1 MNRSN
6 LTRLFSFEGGI
17 LEAAEPIR
25 REETSS
31 GLGERLVVQ
40 GLLSDRDLERARVAK
55 REMGCMLGEAL
66 VRLGLVAESH
76 VATALCEELGVS
88 FASKEAYPEDPL
100 LLEHL
105 PEQFLLNHHVVPL
118 SASDDAL
125 VFAAS
130 KPQDAF
136 LRKALHLATGKNIE
150 LRFGLTAE
158 IDAALERYTKSEDE
172 GELDAFGAYNPD
184 DTEFVEHLKD
194 LASEAPVIQRVNQII
209 QRSLDIEASDVHLEH
224 FDDGLR
230 LRYRIDGVLQEA
242 SQIVDSNLC
251 AAIISRIKLL
261 ANLNIAERRLP
272 QDGRIMMR
280 VKGHE
285 LDLRVST
292 LPTVH
297 GEGIVMRVLDRESIR
312 LDLADM
318 GFSEDT
324 FEAYSELLR
333 RPHGIVLLTGP
344 TGSGKTTTLYAS
356 LANMD
361 SDSLKVI
368 TVEDPVEYQL
378 HGINQIP
385 VHSQIGLTF
394 ARALRSILRQDP
406 DIIMIGEMRDTET
419 AQIAVQ
425 SALTG
430 HLVLSTLHTNTAPGA
445 ITRLEDM
452 GVERFLITAAVNGVL
467 AQRLVRKL
475 CGECKT
481 PRELSREMLTST
493 GLEPFMPNGS
503 QTVYEATGCEAC
515 KQTGYRGR
523 MAIHELFVLDTAA
536 QRALLDGADAQQLR
550 EHARARGMRT
560 LYEDGLRKVALGLS
574 SLDEVLR
581 VTQDQNEEPRDDA
594 HAA

>member
-1 MNRSN
+1 
-6 LTRLFSFEGGI
+6 
-17 LEAAEPIR
+17 
-25 REETSS
+25 
-31 GLGERLVVQ
+31 
-40 GLLSDRDLERARVAK
+40 
-55 REMGCMLGEAL
+55 
-66 VRLGLVAESH
+66 
-76 VATALCEELGVS
+76 
-88 FASKEAYPEDPL
+88 
-100 LLEHL
+100 
-105 PEQFLLNHHVVPL
+105 
-118 SASDDAL
+118 
-125 VFAAS
+125 
-130 KPQDAF
+130 
-136 LRKALHLATGKNIE
+136 
-150 LRFGLTAE
+150 
-158 IDAALERYTKSEDE
+158 
-172 GELDAFGAYNPD
+172 
-184 DTEFVEHLKD
+184 
-194 LASEAPVIQRVNQII
+194 
-209 QRSLDIEASDVHLEH
+209 
-224 FDDGLR
+224 LR

-242 SQIVDSNLC
+242 SQVVDDSLS

-297 GEGIVMRVLDRESIR
+297 GEGIVMRVLDRQSIR

-318 GFSEDT
+318 GFSDDT
-324 FEAYSELLR
+324 YDYYTELLK
-333 RPHGIVLLTGP
+333 RPHGILLLTGP

-356 LANMD
+356 LSNMD

-430 HLVLSTLHTNTAPGA
+430 HLVLSTLHTNTAAGA

-467 AQRLVRKL
+467 SQRLIRKL
-475 CGECKT
+475 CGECKR
-481 PRELSREMLTST
+481 PVKASAEMLASSGLQPFIPPGST
-493 GLEPFMPNGS
+493 EIF
-503 QTVYEATGCEAC
+503 EATGCPAC

-523 MAIHELFVLDTAA
+523 MAIHELFVLDPSA
-536 QRALLDGADAQQLR
+536 QRVVLDGADAHQLR
-550 EHARARGMRT
+550 EHARSRGMRT

-574 SLDEVLR
+574 SMDEVLR
-581 VTQDQNEEPRDDA
+581 VTQDQSDDTLE
-594 HAA
+594 AASAS

>member
-1 MNRSN
+1 M
-6 LTRLFSFEGGI
+6 
-17 LEAAEPIR
+17 EAAEVTEHQASP
-25 REETSS
+25 T
-31 GLGERLVVQ
+31 GVGERLVAR

-66 VRLGLVAESH
+66 VRLGLVAEANL
-76 VATALCEELGVS
+76 VTALCEELDVA
-88 FASKEAYPEDPL
+88 FVAKEGYPEEPVILDG
-100 LLEHL
+100 L
-105 PEQFLLNHHVVPL
+105 PEQFLLNNDVVPL
-118 SASDDAL
+118 STTEDKLVLAAL
-125 VFAAS
+125 
-130 KPQDAF
+130 KPQDPF
-136 LRKALHLATGKNIE
+136 IKKALQLATGKSIE
-150 LRFGLTAE
+150 LRLGLASDIE
-158 IDAALERYTKSEDE
+158 EALERYTRDEEEDE
-172 GELDAFGAYNPD
+172 LDTFSGFDASD
-184 DTEFVEHLKD
+184 DEFVEHLRD

-209 QRSLDIEASDVHLEH
+209 QRSLDIEASDIHLEH

-242 SQIVDSNLC
+242 SQISDSNLS
-251 AAIISRIKLL
+251 AAVVSRIKLL

-297 GEGIVMRVLDRESIR
+297 GEGIVMRVLDRESIK

-324 FEAYSELLR
+324 FESYTELLK
-333 RPHGIVLLTGP
+333 RPHGILLLTGP

-356 LANMD
+356 LSNMD
-361 SDSLKVI
+361 SDTLKVI

-430 HLVLSTLHTNTAPGA
+430 HLVLSTLHTNTAAGA

-467 AQRLVRKL
+467 SQRLIRKL
-475 CGECKT
+475 CSDCKN
-481 PRELSREMLTST
+481 PLELTDEVITSM
-493 GLEPFMPNGS
+493 GIAPFMVGGN
-503 QTVYEATGCEAC
+503 QTIYEPVGCETC
-515 KQTGYRGR
+515 KGTGYRGR
-523 MAIHELFVLDTAA
+523 MAIHELFVLDASA
-536 QRALLDGADAQQLR
+536 QRAVLDGADAHQLR

-560 LYEDGLRKVALGLS
+560 LYEDGLRKVALGHS

-581 VTQDQNEEPRDDA
+581 VTQDQNEEVEDERDA
-594 HAA
+594 

>member
-1 MNRSN
+1 MSAV
-6 LTRLFSFEGGI
+6 
-17 LEAAEPIR
+17 EA
-25 REETSS
+25 TSTTQVADA
-31 GLGERLVVQ
+31 GYVTLGDRLVAE
-40 GLLSDRDLERARVAK
+40 GLLSARDLERATHAK

-66 VRLGLVAESH
+66 VQLGLVAEAN
-76 VATALCEELGVS
+76 VTRLLAQELGVGVVEKADYPDEPLLIES
-88 FASKEAYPEDPL
+88 LPEHFLFNHRVVPITMSDDRIVFAST
-100 LLEHL
+100 
-105 PEQFLLNHHVVPL
+105 
-118 SASDDAL
+118 
-125 VFAAS
+125 
-130 KPQDAF
+130 KPQDPF
-136 LRKALHLATGKNIE
+136 LSKALRLATDRQIE
-150 LRFGLTAE
+150 LQLGLAAE
-158 IDAALERYTKSEDE
+158 IESALERYTQVDDE
-172 GELDAFGAYNPD
+172 ELNALASFDTD
-184 DTEFVEHLKD
+184 DVEFIEHLKD

-230 LRYRIDGVLQEA
+230 LRYRIDGVLQET
-242 SQIVDSNLC
+242 SQIVDTNLT

-297 GEGIVMRVLDRESIR
+297 GEGVVMRVLDRQSIR

-318 GFSEDT
+318 GFSDDT
-324 FEAYSELLR
+324 FEYYSELLR
-333 RPHGIVLLTGP
+333 RPHGILLLTGP

-356 LANMD
+356 LSNMD

-430 HLVLSTLHTNTAPGA
+430 HLVLSTLHTNTAAGA

-475 CGECKT
+475 CHACKA
-481 PRELSREMLTST
+481 PVELSSEMLNRV
-493 GLEPFMPNGS
+493 GLAPFMKDDS
-503 QTVYEATGCEAC
+503 YTIFESVGCEEC

-523 MAIHELFVLDTAA
+523 MAIHELFVLDASA
-536 QRALLDGADAQQLR
+536 QRAVLDGADAHQLR
-550 EHARARGMRT
+550 ELARSRGMRT

-581 VTQDQNEEPRDDA
+581 VTQDQSGDA
-594 HAA
+594 EDSPVVAEALSAASAG

>member
-1 MNRSN
+1 MS
-6 LTRLFSFEGGI
+6 
-17 LEAAEPIR
+17 EAAESMSPR
-25 REETSS
+25 DTLP
-31 GLGERLVVQ
+31 GLGERLVAQ
-40 GLLSDRDLERARVAK
+40 GLLSDRDLERARLAK

-66 VRLGLVAESH
+66 VRLGLVAESN
-76 VATALCEELGVS
+76 VVKALGEELGVVVVG
-88 FASKEAYPEDPL
+88 KDDYPEEPVV
-100 LLEHL
+100 LEL
-105 PEQFLLNHHVVPL
+105 VPEQFLLNNTVVPL
-118 SASDDAL
+118 SESEDRIVLAAL
-125 VFAAS
+125 
-130 KPQDAF
+130 KPQDDF
-136 LRKALHLATGKNIE
+136 TRKALRLATGKDIE
-150 LRFGLTAE
+150 LCLGLAADIE
-158 IDAALERYTKSEDE
+158 SALERYCQTEEEEALES
-172 GELDAFGAYNPD
+172 FGAFDVND
-184 DTEFVEHLKD
+184 DEFVEHLKD

-242 SQIVDSNLC
+242 SQITDSNLS
-251 AAIISRIKLL
+251 AAIVSRIKLL

-324 FEAYSELLR
+324 FESYTELLR
-333 RPHGIVLLTGP
+333 RPHGVLLLTGP

-356 LANMD
+356 LSNMD
-361 SDSLKVI
+361 SDSMKVI

-430 HLVLSTLHTNTAPGA
+430 HLVLSTLHTNTAAGA

-475 CGECKT
+475 CPDCKT
-481 PRELSREMLTST
+481 AVDLPRDVLKKT
-493 GLEPFMPNGS
+493 GLEPFMSSGS
-503 QTVYEATGCEAC
+503 QTIYEAAGCETC

-523 MAIHELFVLDTAA
+523 MAIHELFVLDSTI
-536 QRALLDGADAQQLR
+536 QRAVLDGADAHQLR
-550 EHARARGMRT
+550 DHARARGMRT
-560 LYEDGLRKVALGLS
+560 LYEDGLRKVAMGLS

-581 VTQDQNEEPRDDA
+581 VTQDQSEESDDDL

>member
-1 MNRSN
+1 M
-6 LTRLFSFEGGI
+6 
-17 LEAAEPIR
+17 EAAEVTEHQAPP
-25 REETSS
+25 T
-31 GLGERLVVQ
+31 GVGGRLIAR
-40 GLLSDRDLERARVAK
+40 GLLSERDLERARIAK

-66 VRLGLVAESH
+66 VRLGLVAETNL
-76 VATALCEELGVS
+76 VTALCEELNVT
-88 FASKEAYPEDPL
+88 FVAKEGYPEEPVILDD
-100 LLEHL
+100 L
-105 PEQFLLNHHVVPL
+105 PEQFLLNNDVVPL
-118 SASDDAL
+118 SYSNETVTLAAL
-125 VFAAS
+125 
-130 KPQDAF
+130 KPQDPF
-136 LRKALHLATGKNIE
+136 IKKALHLATGKTVE
-150 LRFGLTAE
+150 LRLGLAADIE
-158 IDAALERYTKSEDE
+158 AALERYTQDE
-172 GELDAFGAYNPD
+172 EEGDLDTFGGFDASD
-184 DTEFVEHLKD
+184 DEFVEHLKD

-209 QRSLDIEASDVHLEH
+209 QRSLDIEASDIHLEH

-242 SQIVDSNLC
+242 SQISDSNLS
-251 AAIISRIKLL
+251 AAVVSRIKLL

-297 GEGIVMRVLDRESIR
+297 GEGIVMRVLDRESIK

-324 FEAYSELLR
+324 FESYTELLK
-333 RPHGIVLLTGP
+333 RPHGILLLTGP

-356 LANMD
+356 LSNMD

-430 HLVLSTLHTNTAPGA
+430 HLVLSTLHTNTAAGA

-467 AQRLVRKL
+467 SQRLIRKL
-475 CGECKT
+475 CGDCKK
-481 PRELSREMLTST
+481 PLELTGEVVTSM
-493 GLEPFMPNGS
+493 GIAPFMMGGNK
-503 QTVYEATGCEAC
+503 TIYEPVGCEAC
-515 KQTGYRGR
+515 KGTGYRGR
-523 MAIHELFVLDTAA
+523 MAIHELFVLDASA
-536 QRALLDGADAQQLR
+536 QRAVLDGADAHQLR
-550 EHARARGMRT
+550 EQARTRGMRT
-560 LYEDGLRKVALGLS
+560 LYEDGLRKVALGHS

-581 VTQDQNEEPRDDA
+581 VTQDQNEETEDA
-594 HAA
+594 SDA

>member
-1 MNRSN
+1 MVTQDLNSQN
-6 LTRLFSFEGGI
+6 VDPT
-17 LEAAEPIR
+17 PM
-25 REETSS
+25 
-31 GLGERLVVQ
+31 GERLVAA
-40 GLLSDRDLERARVAK
+40 GLLSDRDLERARLAK

-66 VRLGLVAESH
+66 VRLGLVAESN
-76 VATALCEELGVS
+76 VVKYLGEELDIPIAEKGG
-88 FASKEAYPEDPL
+88 YPDEPVII
-100 LLEHL
+100 EGL
-105 PEQFLLNHHVVPL
+105 PEHFLLNNNVVPL
-118 SASDDAL
+118 AL
-125 VFAAS
+125 TRSTITLAAL
-130 KPQDAF
+130 KPQDDF
-136 LRKALHLATGKNIE
+136 VRKALHLATGKKIE
-150 LRFGLTAE
+150 LHLGVAADIE
-158 IDAALERYTKSEDE
+158 AALELYVRGDEEDE
-172 GELDAFGAYNPD
+172 VDSLGAFDVND
-184 DTEFVEHLKD
+184 DEFVEHLKD

-242 SQIVDSNLC
+242 SQIADANLS
-251 AAIISRIKLL
+251 AAIVSRIKLL

-297 GEGIVMRVLDRESIR
+297 GEGIVMRVLDRQSIR

-318 GFSEDT
+318 GFSDDT
-324 FEAYSELLR
+324 FEHYTDLLQ
-333 RPHGIVLLTGP
+333 RPHGILLLTGP

-356 LANMD
+356 LSNMD

-394 ARALRSILRQDP
+394 ALALRSILRQDP

-430 HLVLSTLHTNTAPGA
+430 HLVLSTLHTNTAAGA
-445 ITRLEDM
+445 VTRLEDM
-452 GVERFLITAAVNGVL
+452 GVERFLIAAAVNGVL

-475 CGECKT
+475 CSECKT
-481 PRELSREMLTST
+481 PSELPADVLKST
-493 GLEPFMPNGS
+493 GLEPFMSAGN
-503 QTVYEATGCEAC
+503 QTVYEAAGCEHC

-523 MAIHELFVLDTAA
+523 MAIHELFVLDPSA
-536 QRALLDGADAQQLR
+536 QRAVLDGADAHQLR

-560 LYEDGLRKVALGLS
+560 LYEDGLHKVALGLS

-581 VTQDQNEEPRDDA
+581 VTQDQNEEPGDGLY
-594 HAA
+594 AA